1 MARTRRRRK
10 FVDAV
15 RPWAEAT
22 WNGMNAAGDWVLD
35 AFYPD
40 VVPVKVRAAR

>member
-1 MARTRRRRK
+1 MAERGDGERI
-10 FVDAV
+10 VDAV
-15 RPWAEAT
+15 RPWAAAT
-22 WNGMNAAGDWVLD
+22 WHGMNAAGDWVLD